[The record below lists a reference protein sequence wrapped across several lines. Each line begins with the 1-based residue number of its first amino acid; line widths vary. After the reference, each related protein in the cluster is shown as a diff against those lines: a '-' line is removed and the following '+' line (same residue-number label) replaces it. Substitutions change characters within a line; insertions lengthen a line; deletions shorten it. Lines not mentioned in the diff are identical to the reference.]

1 MAGSLDFLGP
11 ILEMMTWVGFVPGVP
26 LLVWAWIIA
35 SRRCQWVTADGE
47 QFAAGGFLGLHWVDQ
62 DQEERKVLLDVAANE
77 GSTGSK
83 PVVVHYDACHPSRCS
98 LEPPRYD
105 HTVLILGWIL
115 TGVGLVSTIGGLVL
129 VVIQQSS

>member
-1 MAGSLDFLGP
+1 MTGPVEFLGP

-35 SRRCQWVTADGE
+35 RRRCTWVTADGE
-47 QFAAGGFLGLHWVDQ
+47 RFAAGGYLGLQWVDQ
-62 DQEERKVLLDVAANE
+62 DNEERKVLLDVAARE
-77 GSTGSK
+77 GGFDSG
-83 PVVVHYDACHPSRCS
+83 PVVVHYDACHPSRCA

-115 TGVGLVSTIGGLVL
+115 TGIGILSTLGGIVL
-129 VVIQQSS
+129 LAL